1 MNRRRRRVVR
11 RLPKLSLAVDAA
23 SHVILAAIA
32 STGAGGDQPFLD
44 GLLYHAWRR
53 TGGRVRCVVAD
64 AGYDSELN
72 HRIARLDMG
81 VRSIIPPRVG
91 RPTSKL
97 PTEPMR
103 RNMHHRFK
111 RRADART
118 YGQRWQSETTN
129 SMIKR
134 NLGSALRGKSDA
146 SRRRDLQLKVLVHNL
161 MIFRLVTR
169 VETEHDADL

>member
-1 MNRRRRRVVR
+1 VNRSRRRVVR

-23 SHVILAAIA
+23 SHLILAAIA
-32 STGAGGDQPFLD
+32 STGVGADQPFLD

-53 TGGRVRCVVAD
+53 SGGRVRCVVAD
-64 AGYDSELN
+64 AGYDSEDN

-81 VRSIIPPRVG
+81 IRSIIPPKSG
-91 RPTSKL
+91 RPTSKP

-103 RNMHHRFK
+103 RNMHYRFG

-134 NLGSALRGKSDA
+134 NLGSAMRARTAIGRRHELLLRA
-146 SRRRDLQLKVLVHNL
+146 LTHNIML
-161 MIFRLVTR
+161 LA
-169 VETEHDADL
+169 EG

>member
-11 RLPKLSLAVDAA
+11 RLPKLSLAVVAA
-23 SHVILAAIA
+23 SHLILAAIA

-44 GLLYHAWRR
+44 GLLFHAWRR

-64 AGYDSELN
+64 AGYDSEAN

-81 VRSIIPPRVG
+81 VRSIIPPNAG
-91 RPTSKL
+91 RPTSK
-97 PTEPMR
+97 PPSEPLR
-103 RNMHHRFK
+103 RNMHHRFR

-118 YGQRWQSETTN
+118 YGQRWQGETAN

-134 NLGSALRGKSDA
+134 NLGSAMRA
-146 SRRRDLQLKVLVHNL
+146 RTAVRRRHELLLRVLTHNIML
-161 MIFRLVTR
+161 LA
-169 VETEHDADL
+169 EG

>member
-1 MNRRRRRVVR
+1 MNRSRRSVVR

-44 GLLYHAWRR
+44 GLLFHAWRR
-53 TGGRVRCVVAD
+53 TGGRARCVVAD
-64 AGYDSELN
+64 AGYDSEEN

-81 VRSIIPPRVG
+81 VRSISPPRVG
-91 RPTSKL
+91 RPTSK
-97 PTEPMR
+97 PPAERWR

-134 NLGSALRGKSDA
+134 NLGSAMRARTAVGRRHELLLR
-146 SRRRDLQLKVLVHNL
+146 VLTHNIML
-161 MIFRLVTR
+161 LA
-169 VETEHDADL
+169 EG

>member
-1 MNRRRRRVVR
+1 MNRRRRCAVR

-23 SHVILAAIA
+23 SHLVLAAIA

-44 GLLYHAWRR
+44 GLLFHAWRR
-53 TGGRVRCVVAD
+53 TDGRVRCVVAD

-81 VRSIIPPRVG
+81 VRSIIPPKAG
-91 RPTSKL
+91 RPTSK
-97 PTEPMR
+97 PPPEHQPMR

-111 RRADART
+111 RGADARA

-134 NLGSALRGKSDA
+134 NLGSAMRARTTVGRRHELLLR
-146 SRRRDLQLKVLVHNL
+146 VLTHNIML
-161 MIFRLVTR
+161 LA
-169 VETEHDADL
+169 EG